1 MNSRRKIVR
10 ILLFLAI
17 ILITGMIGYMILLHV
32 GAVDALYMTVITIST
47 VGYGEVGVMTDA
59 AKLFSIFII
68 FAGLSAV
75 GYGVSSLVSF
85 FFEGELRSAWRKKRM
100 DAKIQEMKKHYIICG
115 AGEVG
120 RTVIKNLA
128 EHKESFVVIE
138 EDDEKFEE
146 LELAGIPCIR
156 GDATH
161 EDVLEKA
168 GVCCAKGIVCAL
180 DTDAEN
186 VFTVLTA
193 RQMND
198 GIYIVAKAVEPSS
211 HNKLKKAG
219 ANNTISPNEIGGQRI
234 AALLLRPSVI
244 SFLDIITRAG
254 DVTLDL
260 SEVAIPQ
267 GSSLADKKLS
277 EAKIPERTGLIVLA
291 LKRKDNGKF
300 KFNPGSGEVIRVGDT
315 MVVLGTSEQVG
326 TLETLAGQA

>member
-1 MNSRRKIVR
+1 MNSRRKIAR

-32 GAVDALYMTVITIST
+32 DAVDALYMTVITIST
-47 VGYGEVGVMTDA
+47 VGYGEVGVMSDA

-85 FFEGELRSAWRKKRM
+85 FFEGEMRSAWRKRRM
-100 DAKIQEMKKHYIICG
+100 EAKIQELKNHYIVCG

-120 RTVIKNLA
+120 RTVIKNLEA
-128 EHKESFVVIE
+128 HRSSFVVIE
-138 EDDEKFEE
+138 EDEDQFEE
-146 LELAGIPCIR
+146 LELAGILCIR

-161 EDVLEKA
+161 EDILEKA
-168 GVCCAKGIVCAL
+168 GIASARGIVCAL
-180 DTDAEN
+180 DTDSEN

-193 RQMND
+193 RQMNES
-198 GIYIVAKAVEPSS
+198 IYIVSKAVEPTA

-244 SFLDIITRAG
+244 SFLDVITRAG

-260 SEVAIPQ
+260 AEVGIPPNS
-267 GSSLADKKLS
+267 GLADKKLA

-291 LKRKDNGKF
+291 LKRKDNAKF

-315 MVVLGTSEQVG
+315 MVVLGTSEQVE
-326 TLETLAGQA
+326 TLETLVSQ

>member
-1 MNSRRKIVR
+1 MQDRRKIVF
-10 ILLFLAI
+10 ILLFLLL
-17 ILITGMIGYMILLHV
+17 ILLIGMIGYMSLLHV
-32 GAVDALYMTVITIST
+32 SMVDALYMTVITIST
-47 VGYGEVGVMTDA
+47 VGYGEVGVMTNA

-68 FAGLSAV
+68 FAGLSTV
-75 GYGVSSLVSF
+75 GYGVTSLVSY

-100 DAKIQEMKKHYIICG
+100 EAKIQELKNHYIICG

-120 RTVIKNLA
+120 RTVIKSLQ

-138 EDDEKFEE
+138 ESEEKFEG
-146 LELAGIPCIR
+146 LEAAGILCIR

-168 GVCCAKGIVCAL
+168 GICCAKGIVCSL
-180 DTDAEN
+180 DTDSEN

-193 RQMND
+193 RQMNEK
-198 GIYIVAKAVEPSS
+198 IYIVSKAVEPSA

-244 SFLDIITRAG
+244 SFLDVITRAG

-260 SEVAIPQ
+260 SEVTIPPNS
-267 GSSLADKKLS
+267 GLANQKLS
-277 EAKIPERTGLIVLA
+277 QAKIPERTGLIVLA
-291 LKRKDNGKF
+291 LKRMDDGTF
-300 KFNPGSGEVIRVGDT
+300 KFNPGSGELIRVGDT
-315 MVVLGTSEQVG
+315 MVVLGTSEQVA
-326 TLETLAGQA
+326 TLESLVSP

>member
-1 MNSRRKIVR
+1 MQDRRKIVF
-10 ILLFLAI
+10 ILLFLLL
-17 ILITGMIGYMILLHV
+17 ILLIGMIGYMVLLHV
-32 GAVDALYMTVITIST
+32 SMVDALYMTVITIST
-47 VGYGEVGVMTDA
+47 VGYGEVGVMTNA

-75 GYGVSSLVSF
+75 GYGVTSLVSY

-100 DAKIQEMKKHYIICG
+100 EAKIQELKNHYLICG

-120 RTVIKNLA
+120 RTVIKSLQA
-128 EHKESFVVIE
+128 HKESFVVIE
-138 EDDEKFEE
+138 ESEEKFED
-146 LELAGIPCIR
+146 LEAAGILCIR

-168 GVCCAKGIVCAL
+168 GICCAKGIVCSL
-180 DTDAEN
+180 DTDSEN

-193 RQMND
+193 RQMNEK
-198 GIYIVAKAVEPSS
+198 IYIVSKAVEPSA

-244 SFLDIITRAG
+244 SFLDVITRAG

-260 SEVAIPQ
+260 SEVTIPPN
-267 GSSLADKKLS
+267 SSLANQKLS
-277 EAKIPERTGLIVLA
+277 QAKIPERTGLIVLA
-291 LKRKDNGKF
+291 LKRMDDGTF
-300 KFNPGSGEVIRVGDT
+300 KFNPGSGELIRVGDT
-315 MVVLGTSEQVG
+315 MVVLGTSEQVA
-326 TLETLAGQA
+326 TLESLVSP